1 MDLDH
6 ETLFRRWWHEMA
18 RDLPE
23 LILGHS
29 EGMQALL
36 VSRPEP
42 LEADLFR
49 HIEHVKHMRGIRPHE
64 EAAQPASRLDGVRL
78 EVEDH

>member
-6 ETLFRRWWHEMA
+6 ETLFRRWWHEMS

-23 LILGHS
+23 LVLGHS

-36 VSRPEP
+36 VPRPEP
-42 LEADLFR
+42 READLFR
-49 HIEHVKHMRGIRPHE
+49 HIE
-64 EAAQPASRLDGVRL
+64 
-78 EVEDH
+78 